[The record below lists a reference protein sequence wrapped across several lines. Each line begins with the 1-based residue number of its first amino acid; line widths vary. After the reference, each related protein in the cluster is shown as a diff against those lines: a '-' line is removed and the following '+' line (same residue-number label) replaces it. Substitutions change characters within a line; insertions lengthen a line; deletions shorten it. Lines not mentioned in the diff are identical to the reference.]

1 MERKTRLGSAK
12 SNASTYSNVP
22 KPEPQKFYQENLQ
35 FPQNTHI
42 ETGYV
47 QPAKPLELAH
57 DDYNQRYDNRPTF
70 ESKPKYSDF
79 QMPESSF
86 EQRQI
91 PIRLREEQT

>member
-12 SNASTYSNVP
+12 SNASAYSNVS
-22 KPEPQKFYQENLQ
+22 KPEPQNFYQENLK

-42 ETGYV
+42 EIGYV
-47 QPAKPLELAH
+47 QPARPSELAQ
-57 DDYNQRYDNRPTF
+57 DDFRQRYDNRPTF

-79 QMPESSF
+79 PMHESSF

-91 PIRLREEQT
+91 PIRSREEQR